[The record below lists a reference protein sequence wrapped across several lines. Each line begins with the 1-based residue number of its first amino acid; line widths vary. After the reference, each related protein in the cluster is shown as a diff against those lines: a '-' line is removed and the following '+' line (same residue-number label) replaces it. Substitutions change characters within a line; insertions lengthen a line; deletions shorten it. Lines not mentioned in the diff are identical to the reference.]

1 MSTLCFGGSF
11 NPIHNGHLTCA
22 RTVATELDFRRVLL
36 IPSGLPPHKPAAAD
50 LAAAEHRLAMCRIVA
65 SADSLFHVTD
75 LEIRRRGP
83 SYTIDTVRQLEREGL
98 TKVNW
103 LIGADMLNF
112 LPMWH
117 EPNQLLKEVNFI
129 VIARPGF
136 AFEWASLPEEF
147 QVLREHVV
155 EAPLVD
161 ISATDIRRRVRA
173 GESIAGLVPEGVAA
187 YIDQHQLY
195 R

>member
-22 RTVATELDFRRVLL
+22 RTVAGKLDFRQVLL
-36 IPSGLPPHKPAAAD
+36 IPSGLPPHKPEAAD

-65 SADSLFHVTD
+65 AADPLFQVTD

-83 SYTIDTVRQLEREGL
+83 SYTIETVRQLKREGL

-103 LIGADMLNF
+103 LIGADMVNF
-112 LPMWH
+112 LPEWH
-117 EPNQLLKEVNFI
+117 EPSRLLEEVNFI
-129 VIARPGF
+129 VIARPGS
-136 AFEWASLPEEF
+136 AFEWDSLPPQF
-147 QVLREHVV
+147 QVLRAHVV
-155 EAPLVD
+155 EAPLVN

-173 GESIAGLVPEGVAA
+173 GESIAGLVPAGVEA
-187 YIDQHQLY
+187 YIDRHQLY